1 LVEKRREQRSRVGNG
16 NHGRSLNH
24 RERRL
29 LYGQGTCRPIWEEP
43 ARLPSGLKSLDTR
56 VGLIQASIPL
66 GLLAVEAV
74 LQREVELLAGPR
86 YARKDGAPNRVRW
99 RRQRGSVY
107 LLDHKVPVQVPRMR
121 GRRLGVEVPLESYR
135 RAAAAPGGGGG
146 DAAAQ
151 LPGLPGRRGS
161 GAGSLWA
168 PPLQRVPAIHPASSI
183 LATSHS
189 PRRASSA
196 PVHTRELLAS
206 IFILPDELGRRG
218 DQEPRPYRHPEGKPS
233 H

>member
-1 LVEKRREQRSRVGNG
+1 MVEKRREQRSRVGNG

-135 RAAAAPGGGGG
+135 RLQLPREAEEGMLRLSCRDYRAAAEAVPE
-146 DAAAQ
+146 AF
-151 LPGLPGRRGS
+151 GLP
-161 GAGSLWA
+161 
-168 PPLQRVPAIHPASSI
+168 H
-183 LATSHS
+183 
-189 PRRASSA
+189 SSA
-196 PVHTRELLAS
+196 SRRYIQRAAS
-206 IFILPDELGRRG
+206 
-218 DQEPRPYRHPEGKPS
+218 
-233 H
+233 